1 VEYMSKKIGIVG
13 SGIVGQT
20 LANGFIKHGYDV
32 MIATNTASKREEL
45 RSKTHGKA
53 KVGSFEEAARFG
65 EVVVLATKGTAAERA
80 LNAAGIDNLR
90 GRTVIDTTNPIAD
103 APPINGVLPFFTS
116 HNESLMERLQK
127 LAPET
132 RFVKAFSCI
141 GNALM
146 VNPDF
151 NGAKPTTGR
160 VHPHVLPSCARAVV
174 LRPRPNAVEGRRCER
189 FPRLA
194 NPCGP
199 TEPDLSLRPVN
210 PKAHPSLST
219 QQKKVREAVKT
230 VRSTLSWM
238 REDSR
243 VAALN
248 LREAWQRF
256 AQHFGQS
263 KDSGSIDCPER
274 RKYTVTASN
283 PNTSVAASDLATR
296 LAPNEPFFPV
306 ATSRLGHITFMAHL
320 VVVAI
325 VIPNAVSLA
334 VVDGRSPAVRQPQPR
349 HSSVGRRVR

>member
-1 VEYMSKKIGIVG
+1 VLLE
-13 SGIVGQT
+13 
-20 LANGFIKHGYDV
+20 FF
-32 MIATNTASKREEL
+32 AS
-45 RSKTHGKA
+45 
-53 KVGSFEEAARFG
+53 
-65 EVVVLATKGTAAERA
+65 
-80 LNAAGIDNLR
+80 
-90 GRTVIDTTNPIAD
+90 
-103 APPINGVLPFFTS
+103 
-116 HNESLMERLQK
+116 
-127 LAPET
+127 
-132 RFVKAFSCI
+132 
-141 GNALM
+141 
-146 VNPDF
+146 
-151 NGAKPTTGR
+151 GR
-160 VHPHVLPSCARAVV
+160 VHAHVLASCARAVV

-256 AQHFGQS
+256 AQHFDQS
-263 KDSGSIDCPER
+263 KDSGGIDCPER
-274 RKYTVTASN
+274 RKYRVTASN

-334 VVDGRSPAVRQPQPR
+334 LVHGRSPAVRQPQLR
-349 HSSVGRRVR
+349 HSSVRRRVR